1 MFYRLILAHLV
12 GDFVLQNRW
21 LVLRK
26 RTLCGLTLHVG
37 LLGLVM
43 AVVTWDRLGQW
54 WPWLCVILIV
64 HGVTDWAKVR
74 LEPRLRLP
82 PILPFLADQLVHV
95 LSIAAVVTLAETDG
109 AGLPWNEVE
118 PVWWIANVYLAATF
132 ALSIALPLWLDPS
145 SLMRRTLTPRLV
157 LIVASGLVLTLA
169 WRGLPMLIPVVG
181 FGLYQGVASRLAR
194 KPANATFAT
203 EFLSALVMA
212 ACLGWWLQ

>member
-1 MFYRLILAHLV
+1 
-12 GDFVLQNRW
+12 
-21 LVLRK
+21 
-26 RTLCGLTLHVG
+26 
-37 LLGLVM
+37 
-43 AVVTWDRLGQW
+43 VVTWDRLDQW
-54 WPWLCVILIV
+54 WPWLSVILLV

-74 LEPRLRLP
+74 LERRLRLP
-82 PILPFLADQLVHV
+82 PILPFLVDQVVHV

-109 AGLPWNEVE
+109 SGLPWSEVE
-118 PVWWIANVYLAATF
+118 PVWWIASVYLVATF

-145 SLMRRTLTPRLV
+145 SVMRRTLAPRLV
-157 LIVASGLVLTLA
+157 MIVASALVLTLA
-169 WRGLPMLIPVVG
+169 RCGLPMLIPAVG

>member
-26 RTLCGLTLHVG
+26 RTFLGLTLHVG
-37 LLGLVM
+37 LVGV
-43 AVVTWDRLGQW
+43 ATVAVTWDRLGQW
-54 WPWLCVILIV
+54 WPWLWVILLV

-82 PILPFLADQLVHV
+82 PILPFLADQAVHV

-109 AGLPWNEVE
+109 SGLPWSDVE
-118 PVWWIANVYLAATF
+118 PLWWIASVYLVATF
-132 ALSIALPLWLDPS
+132 ALSIALPLWLDPP
-145 SLMRRTLTPRLV
+145 SLMRRTLAPRLV
-157 LIVASGLVLTLA
+157 LMVASALVLTLA

-181 FGLYQGVASRLAR
+181 FGLYQGVAGRLAR
-194 KPANATFAT
+194 KPANATLAT
-203 EFLSALVMA
+203 EFMSALVVA
-212 ACLGWWLQ
+212 ASLGWWLL